1 MDRAPGRA
9 GAPTHSG
16 HPGLASWTR
25 RPQPPTQPRLHC
37 QLNPPAQA
45 LWGPGPGVIR
55 GSEKAE
61 AEAGQTL
68 LPQDEREEAQYP
80 QMVPSLTPAA
90 SGHGDGAG

>member
-1 MDRAPGRA
+1 MDTQASASHSAAAALPAESSCPGSLGSR
-9 GAPTHSG
+9 T
-16 HPGLASWTR
+16 
-25 RPQPPTQPRLHC
+25 
-37 QLNPPAQA
+37 
-45 LWGPGPGVIR
+45 WGIR